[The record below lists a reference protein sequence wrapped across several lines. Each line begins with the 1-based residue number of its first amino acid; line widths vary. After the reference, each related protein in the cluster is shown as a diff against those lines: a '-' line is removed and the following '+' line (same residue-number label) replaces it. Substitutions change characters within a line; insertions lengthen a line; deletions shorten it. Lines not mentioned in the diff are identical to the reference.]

1 MKNLHF
7 VFAFFSIF
15 FAASA
20 HAEDEIEDVG
30 DRKVIYRQ
38 KTEIDFE
45 GLEVEGVLV
54 KPSSSLILER
64 KKAAFNPLVKIRT
77 DWDDM
82 IEESIGE
89 AK

>member
-1 MKNLHF
+1 ML
-7 VFAFFSIF
+7 SIF
-15 FAASA
+15 LIGVALASDSDA
-20 HAEDEIEDVG
+20 SLDETS

-45 GLEVEGVLV
+45 ALDIEGILV

-64 KKAAFNPLVKIRT
+64 NKAAFNPLVKIRT
-77 DWDDM
+77 DWNDM
-82 IEESIGE
+82 IEESIDE

>member
-1 MKNLHF
+1 MLAILL
-7 VFAFFSIF
+7 VG
-15 FAASA
+15 AALAADSV
-20 HAEDEIEDVG
+20 EIDESS

-45 GLEVEGVLV
+45 GLDIEGILV

-77 DWDDM
+77 DWNDM
-82 IEESIGE
+82 IEESIDE

>member
-1 MKNLHF
+1 ML
-7 VFAFFSIF
+7 AIF
-15 FAASA
+15 LIGVALASDSDA
-20 HAEDEIEDVG
+20 SLDESS
-30 DRKVIYRQ
+30 DREVIYRQ

-45 GLEVEGVLV
+45 ALDIEGILV

-77 DWDDM
+77 DWNDM
-82 IEESIGE
+82 IEESIDE

>member
-1 MKNLHF
+1 ML
-7 VFAFFSIF
+7 SILMIGV
-15 FAASA
+15 ALASDNDVSL
-20 HAEDEIEDVG
+20 DETS

-45 GLEVEGVLV
+45 GLDIEGTLV

-77 DWDDM
+77 DWNDM
-82 IEESIGE
+82 IEESIDE

>member
-1 MKNLHF
+1 MLAILL
-7 VFAFFSIF
+7 VS
-15 FAASA
+15 AALAADSV
-20 HAEDEIEDVG
+20 EIDESS
-30 DRKVIYRQ
+30 DREVIYRQ

-45 GLEVEGVLV
+45 ALDIEGILV

-77 DWDDM
+77 DWNDM
-82 IEESIGE
+82 IEESIDE

>member
-1 MKNLHF
+1 ML
-7 VFAFFSIF
+7 SIF
-15 FAASA
+15 LIGVALASDSDA
-20 HAEDEIEDVG
+20 SLDETS

-45 GLEVEGVLV
+45 ALDIEGILV

-77 DWDDM
+77 DWNDM
-82 IEESIGE
+82 IEESIDE